1 MAIVTRVNGDTTA
14 MEQIG
19 RDIEW
24 LTFTGTANTSDLD
37 LESTTLYHLE
47 SLVKIVAEASTVTI
61 IGTPSTGGLTVT
73 LGVEGLGA
81 TTAELDTA
89 LEAANF
95 TDDGTDTW
103 VVAAVVIDGVTFA

>member
-1 MAIVTRVNGDTTA
+1 MAIVTRVHGDTTA

-37 LESTTLYHLE
+37 LTSTTLGHLE
-47 SLVKIVAEASTVTI
+47 ALVKVVAEASTVTI
-61 IGTPSTGGLTVT
+61 IGTPAALTVT

-95 TDDGTDTW
+95 TDDGADTW
-103 VVAAVVIDGVTFA
+103 VVASVTISGVTFA

>member
-1 MAIVTRVNGDTTA
+1 MAEITRVNGDTVA

-19 RDIEW
+19 RDIEF

-37 LESTTLYHLE
+37 LTSTTLFHLE
-47 SLVKIVAEASTVTI
+47 ALAKIVAQYSTVTI
-61 IGTPSTGGLTVT
+61 IGTPTSTTVT

-89 LEAANF
+89 LETANF
-95 TDDGTDTW
+95 TDDGADTW
-103 VVAAVVIDGVTFA
+103 VVASVAINGVTFA

>member
-1 MAIVTRVNGDTTA
+1 MAEITKVNGDTTA
-14 MEQIG
+14 MEQVG

-37 LESTTLYHLE
+37 LTSTTLRHLE
-47 SLVKIVAEASTVTI
+47 SLVKIVSESSTITF
-61 IGTPSTGGLTVT
+61 IGTPAALTVT

-103 VVAAVVIDGVTFA
+103 VVASVTISGVTFA